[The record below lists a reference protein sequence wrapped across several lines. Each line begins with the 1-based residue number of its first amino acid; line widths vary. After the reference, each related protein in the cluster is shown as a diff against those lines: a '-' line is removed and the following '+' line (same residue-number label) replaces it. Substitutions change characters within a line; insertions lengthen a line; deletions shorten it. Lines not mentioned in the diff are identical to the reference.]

1 MNSIRRVGKL
11 TIDANGMLKGNVEE
25 MRLGDRASSERW
37 RLRTVTKNADRIKP
51 IESLLG
57 GSLSSFQIMRA
68 SLINLDHTDQPF
80 GFNYTF
86 QSERLVRVA
95 GSLLLVGPWVLGNKS
110 SGRLGAKVPR

>member
-11 TIDANGMLKGNVEE
+11 TVDANGMLKGNVEE

-68 SLINLDHTDQPF
+68 SLINLDNTHQPF
-80 GFNYTF
+80 GCTSTF
-86 QSERLVRVA
+86 QSATYAQIAGNLRLLR
-95 GSLLLVGPWVLGNKS
+95 
-110 SGRLGAKVPR
+110 PRHL